1 MKARKEVILSA
12 GTIGTAQILQ
22 LSGIGNADDLKA
34 LNIPVLID
42 NPAVGANLI
51 DHVLLPN
58 TFNVK
63 GDESLDRILRD
74 PTLLGAAINQ
84 WTTNRTGI
92 VANSVANTFGFAR
105 LPSKSPIFKTVADP
119 ASGPKSPHWEIIV
132 AVTALDLVKILLPL
146 SLYFCIGFFSPTRR
160 CPTCYRK
167 FLDFNHCPN

>member
-22 LSGIGNADDLKA
+22 LSGIGNANDLKA

-42 NPAVGANLI
+42 NPVVGTNLS
-51 DHVLLPN
+51 DHLVPN
-58 TFNVK
+58 IFNAK

-74 PTLLGAAINQ
+74 PTLLEAAIEQ
-84 WTTNRTGI
+84 WTKNRTGI
-92 VANSVANTFGFAR
+92 IANSLGNTFGFAR
-105 LPSKSPIFKTVADP
+105 LPSNSPIFKTVADP

-132 AVTALDLVKILLPL
+132 AVNALHLVRVLFPM

-160 CPTCYRK
+160 CPPRYRK
-167 FLDFNHCPN
+167 FLDFGHCPN